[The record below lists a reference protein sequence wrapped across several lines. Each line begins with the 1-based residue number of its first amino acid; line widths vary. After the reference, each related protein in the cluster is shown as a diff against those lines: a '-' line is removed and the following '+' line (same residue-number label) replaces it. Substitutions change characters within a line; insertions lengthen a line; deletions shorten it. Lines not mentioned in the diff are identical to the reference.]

1 MAKKRTS
8 RKPNLS
14 PEQKMQRTALTN
26 LREELI
32 DLHEVSLVVMS
43 DQGVL
48 PPLYGGEHLGDNREV
63 IPLWGLTDDK
73 PELGALLL
81 RVQPDV
87 EPNPEL
93 QAMRVELDLQNDWPI
108 SELLDVLVR
117 ADGKSMVEGADE
129 IRNLSMILAL
139 FGNQVAPA
147 PGYNAETMVEHIA
160 DMQPYAVFP
169 IVPISGDED
178 DPAYQWENLD
188 GFRAEVV
195 YADSPQLLEAAVWE
209 YRLNRA
215 LQADI
220 DEIIADGGNPDE
232 ELMAQ
237 NVAGLSALY
246 ELLVMQGIRF
256 YGSTS
261 PVRTRQQEL
270 DVLRE
275 ENGDL
280 IIKGPLKAE
289 IEPLAFLADARKG
302 INPNEHGEIMHLR
315 SEENSIQRIWP
326 QVRASNVFCIR
337 VRHGTYVQ
345 TSRGKVRVS
354 FSPSA
359 IMEWAVADSLPDLY
373 HQVRL
378 GGIHEML
385 GTCGLVKARIADL
398 ELAL

>member
-1 MAKKRTS
+1 MAKKRKS
-8 RKPNLS
+8 RKPSLS
-14 PEQKMQRTALTN
+14 PEQQMQRTALRN

-32 DLHEVSLVVMS
+32 DLHEISVMVMS

-48 PPLYGGEHLGDNREV
+48 PPLYGGEHLGENREV
-63 IPLWGLTDDK
+63 IPLWGITDEK

-81 RVQPDV
+81 RVQPGV
-87 EPNPEL
+87 EPNLEL
-93 QAMRVELDLQNDWPI
+93 QAMRVELDLQNDWPV

-117 ADGKSMVEGADE
+117 PDGKSMVEDADE

-139 FGNQVAPA
+139 FGNQVVPA
-147 PGYNAETMVEHIA
+147 PGYDGETMVEHIA

-178 DPAYQWENLD
+178 DLIYQWENLD

-215 LQADI
+215 LQADV
-220 DEIIADGGNPDE
+220 DEIIVDGGNPDE

-261 PVRTRQQEL
+261 PIRTRQQEL

-280 IIKGPLKAE
+280 IIKGPLKSE
-289 IEPLAFLADARKG
+289 IEPLVFLADARKG

-315 SEENSIQRIWP
+315 SEEDSIQRIWP

-337 VRHGTYVQ
+337 VRHGTYAENSKGQ
-345 TSRGKVRVS
+345 ARVS
-354 FSPSA
+354 YSPSE

-373 HQVRL
+373 RQVRL
-378 GGIHEML
+378 GGIYEML
-385 GTCGLVKARIADL
+385 GTCGLVKARIIDL
-398 ELAL
+398 IH

>member
-48 PPLYGGEHLGDNREV
+48 PPLYGGEHLGETREV

-178 DPAYQWENLD
+178 DPAYQWENLVIEKEHTVHV
-188 GFRAEVV
+188 GRVIHFA
-195 YADSPQLLEAAVWE
+195 
-209 YRLNRA
+209 NK
-215 LQADI
+215 
-220 DEIIADGGNPDE
+220 
-232 ELMAQ
+232 Q
-237 NVAGLSALY
+237 NLS
-246 ELLVMQGIRF
+246 
-256 YGSTS
+256 
-261 PVRTRQQEL
+261 
-270 DVLRE
+270 
-275 ENGDL
+275 
-280 IIKGPLKAE
+280 
-289 IEPLAFLADARKG
+289 
-302 INPNEHGEIMHLR
+302 
-315 SEENSIQRIWP
+315 
-326 QVRASNVFCIR
+326 
-337 VRHGTYVQ
+337 
-345 TSRGKVRVS
+345 
-354 FSPSA
+354 
-359 IMEWAVADSLPDLY
+359 
-373 HQVRL
+373 
-378 GGIHEML
+378 
-385 GTCGLVKARIADL
+385 
-398 ELAL
+398 